1 MAPRRSLP
9 SKKWLRIAR
18 LAQAKG
24 GDVSEPADLGQVR
37 QRRARRSHAVDLAD
51 VFAHVDDIVDR
62 GGLRPPWPTGFSPL
76 DPILGG
82 GLRSGELLVIGGTQG
97 VGKTTMAL
105 QFAQQSI
112 VAGSPVLYVTYEH
125 EPVTMLER
133 VIACTA
139 GDAVGSDAFNLREV
153 RQAFEA
159 AGGGSLRERLRGR
172 IGGVEALEILDVQL
186 PKFHVLRGRY
196 ETDLATVGE
205 AAADVA
211 ERHGMP
217 PLVVLDY
224 LQKVSPGADHAGA
237 ASSPSEDERL
247 VRVANGAK
255 DLALDL
261 GAPVV
266 AVSAG
271 DREGIKRG
279 RRMRAHHLRGSGS
292 LAYEADVILILNSK
306 YDVVSRNSLVFG
318 AADASRFRGWVVL
331 TVEKNRGGQD
341 FVDMEFRARF
351 EQCRF
356 DREGRP
362 VEEKLVDE
370 RIDAVE

>member
-1 MAPRRSLP
+1 M
-9 SKKWLRIAR
+9 
-18 LAQAKG
+18 
-24 GDVSEPADLGQVR
+24 SEPADLGEV
-37 QRRARRSHAVDLAD
+37 RARRTRRSRTVDLAD
-51 VFAHVDDIVDR
+51 VFAHLDDIVDN
-62 GGLRPPWPTGFSPL
+62 GGLRPPWPTGFTPL

-82 GLRSGELLVIGGTQG
+82 GLRAGELIVVGGSQG

-112 VAGSPVLYVTYEH
+112 AAGSPVLYVTYEH

-139 GDAVGSDAFNLREV
+139 GDVVGSDAFNLREV

-159 AGGGSLRERLRGR
+159 SGAARGSLRERLKSRV
-172 IGGVEALEILDVQL
+172 GGVEALEVLDVQL
-186 PKFHVLRGRY
+186 PKFHVLRGRC
-196 ETDLATVGE
+196 ETDMAAIGE
-205 AAADVA
+205 AAADIA

-224 LQKVSPGADHAGA
+224 LQKVSPGSDLGGA

-292 LAYEADVILILNSK
+292 LAYEADVIVILNSK
-306 YDVVSRNSLVFG
+306 YDVVSRNALVYG

-341 FVDMEFRARF
+341 LIDMEFRARF

-356 DREGRP
+356 DRDGRP